1 MLILTRKLNDSFL
14 LELDGGA
21 ELVEVKVVEVVGG
34 QVRLGIT
41 APEDCKIW
49 RKEIYQTVQ
58 YNRQAASASGQDLR
72 GLLPKGTGEASR
84 ATDDKQ

>member
-1 MLILTRKLNDSFL
+1 MLILTRKLDDSFL

-21 ELVEVKVVEVVGG
+21 ELIEVKVVELAGG

-58 YNRQAASASGQDLR
+58 YNRQAATNITVSELR
-72 GLLPKGTGEASR
+72 GLFPKGSGEAEH
-84 ATDDKQ
+84 KE